1 MREPPPFINTEA
13 DVDEVDQAIE
23 EKQESA
29 SKTTKLKVLVSG
41 IAICSIVFGVTLL
54 VVAKLVESYLVV
66 GNASKALTIGVY
78 GGICTV
84 LLLARYYVWPA
95 LARAPWF

>member
-29 SKTTKLKVLVSG
+29 PKTTKLKVLVSG
-41 IAICSIVFGVTLL
+41 IAICSIVFGFTVF
-54 VVAKLVESYLVV
+54 VVAKLVESHLVA
-66 GNASKALTIGVY
+66 GTSKALTIGVY

-84 LLLARYYVWPA
+84 LLLARYYISPA